1 VRQPGRPI
9 ASSRPVGRSETP
21 EALAQSLYSGF
32 TNVLTNVQQG
42 KASNATTSQIDFTGT
57 LASHSGKGTV
67 YIKEF
72 GTTGCGISLFTY
84 DKAQLPR
91 EIVATA
97 ILPTVKEN
105 K

>member
-1 VRQPGRPI
+1 M
-9 ASSRPVGRSETP
+9 
-21 EALAQSLYSGF
+21 
-32 TNVLTNVQQG
+32 QQG
-42 KASNATTSQIDFTGT
+42 KTASNATTSQFDFTGT
-57 LASHSGKGTV
+57 LASNSGKGTV